1 MKLRSIL
8 WISLALA
15 VVLATVATLTNL
27 WRMIQQPPARPS
39 VADLAPEQI
48 FARYDLQPTR
58 YSPQVPE
65 YRLSLGEV
73 GNLKDFEKARGKFT
87 SAQKKALTENNFFIA
102 PNLAKFYADNPD
114 EVDRRYDDWTFLY
127 GRIGGEE
134 APAARR
140 PENAVFVTSDFLL
153 HVFHRLLE
161 KEFDYLEQ
169 RNFYHRLKK
178 ISETMLDRSIT
189 AYNGASQKEQKESFR
204 RLIAYFAVPAAILGS
219 AQEFYQQ
226 ELLQDNRADSPQAIK
241 ANLEKLKDQLPPG
254 AYDTADRE
262 LALVLAADQ
271 IVSSPLLGKY
281 QEELGLSLPE
291 DYTQYAP
298 RGHYNRNPVSR
309 TYFRAMM
316 WYGRMNFLL
325 ASPELTRDAVNITLL
340 FARAGLRP
348 KWEDIYIPTTFFVGE
363 SDDLGIYEYG
373 LAIQKLRKN
382 AAAAE
387 PDAAMI
393 KGLQSA
399 LQDYRNPRI
408 MSSAAYGDKV
418 FNLSQ
423 EELRNKTKG
432 FHFMG
437 QRFTADAFVFTTLT
451 QGDEKPDP
459 QTGEKLPG
467 QPTALMVMSLLG
479 SQTADPW
486 LAQWIDQNASDS
498 KAVLQ
503 TRMAGLKK
511 YFHNLTQTDWTQN
524 IYWGWLYTLRSLLE
538 DPPNQSGYPMFM
550 KTPDWSLKNLQC
562 SLGSWTELKHD
573 TLLYAKQTY
582 AEMGNGE
589 EEKAVPPVPRGYVE
603 PHLAFLDRL
612 IALQKMTEDGL
623 RQRKLLD
630 NEFLQR
636 NQSFLESLEFFR
648 KIALAEIQNEEIS
661 PEDFERLRLEPGKLQ
676 WVLSPL
682 PGEEG
687 TENYARA
694 ALIADVHT
702 DFAHGK
708 ILYEAVGIPNYLFV
722 ALKDRNGARLTQGL
736 VYSYYEFNGPLS
748 ARLTDE
754 QWRQWNYRA
763 DKSKIPAMPAWSKS
777 LMK

>member
-1 MKLRSIL
+1 MKLRLIL
-8 WISLALA
+8 LISLVLA

-27 WRMIQQPPARPS
+27 WRIIQQPPARPG

-65 YRLSLGEV
+65 SSLTLPEIS
-73 GNLKDFEKARGKFT
+73 NLKDFEKARGKFT
-87 SAQKKALTENNFFIA
+87 SAQKQALTENNFFIA
-102 PNLAKFYADNPD
+102 PNLAKFYAVNPD

-134 APAARR
+134 ARASRR

-169 RNFYHRLKK
+169 RNFYYKLEK
-178 ISETMLDRSIT
+178 ISAAMLDRSIR
-189 AYNGASQKEQKESFR
+189 AYNGASQTEQKESFQ
-204 RLIAYFAVPAAILGS
+204 RLIAFFAVPTAILGS
-219 AQEFYQQ
+219 AQEFFQK
-226 ELLQDNRADSPQAIK
+226 ELLQDNRADSLQAIQ
-241 ANLEKLKDQLPPG
+241 ANLEKLKEQLPPG
-254 AYDTADRE
+254 AYGLAHRE
-262 LALVLAADQ
+262 LALILAADQ
-271 IVSSPLLGKY
+271 ILPSPLLGKY

-291 DYTQYAP
+291 DYTQFTP
-298 RGHYNRNPVSR
+298 RGHYSRNPVSR
-309 TYFRAMM
+309 AYFRAMM

-340 FARAGLRP
+340 FARTDLRP
-348 KWEDIYIPTTFFVGE
+348 KWEDIYIPTSFFVGE
-363 SDDLGIYEYG
+363 SDDLGLYEYG
-373 LAIQKLRKN
+373 RAIQTLRKN
-382 AAAAE
+382 GAAPE

-399 LQDYRNPRI
+399 LKDYRHPRI
-408 MSSAAYGDKV
+408 MSSAAYGEKV
-418 FNLSQ
+418 FDLSK
-423 EELRNKTKG
+423 EELQSKTKG

-437 QRFTADAFVFTTLT
+437 QRFTPDAFIFTTLT

-486 LAQWIDQNASDS
+486 LARWVDQNAPDS

-511 YFHNLTQTDWTQN
+511 YFDNLTQKDWTQN
-524 IYWGWLYTLRSLLE
+524 IYWGWLYTLQPLLE
-538 DPPNQSGYPMFM
+538 APADRRGYPRFM

-573 TLLYAKQTY
+573 TLLYAKQSY

-603 PHLAFLDRL
+603 PNLAFLDRL
-612 IALQKMTEDGL
+612 IALQKMTENGL
-623 RQRKLLD
+623 SQRNLLD

-648 KIALAEIQNEEIS
+648 RIALAEIQNEEIS

-702 DFAHGK
+702 DFANGK

-736 VYSYYEFNGPLS
+736 VYSYYEFTGPLS

-754 QWRQWNYRA
+754 EWRQWNYRA
-763 DKSKIPAMPAWSKS
+763 DKSKIPAGPAWSEG